1 MTPSPGPAA
10 PSSQRRA
17 RRRRSSH
24 LLQLGSAEQPRRAQ
38 DQHENKDHK
47 DRDVLVLD
55 REIARPEG
63 FDQPD
68 QNAAQN
74 RSRQRADAPQNRSG
88 KRLYPGKK
96 PDEEVDDA
104 VRS

>member
-1 MTPSPGPAA
+1 MPPTRGPTAPGLA
-10 PSSQRRA
+10 PRRA

-24 LLQLGSAEQPRRAQ
+24 LLQLGPAEQPRRAQ
-38 DQHENKDHK
+38 DQDEDQHHE

-74 RSRQRADAPQNRSG
+74 RSRQRTDAPQNRRG
-88 KRLYPGKK
+88 KRLYPGEK
-96 PDEEVDDA
+96 PDEEVD
-104 VRS
+104 